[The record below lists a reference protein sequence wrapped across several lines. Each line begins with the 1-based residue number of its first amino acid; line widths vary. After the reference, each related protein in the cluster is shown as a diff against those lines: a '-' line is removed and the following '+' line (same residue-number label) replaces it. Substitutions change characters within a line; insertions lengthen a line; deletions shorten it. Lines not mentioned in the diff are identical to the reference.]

1 MGDWQKILEESEVG
15 SQENVSPKASDFLKR
30 AGTFADIA
38 GQTTFAKESPTR
50 ATIERGLTNIT
61 LGAYPH
67 LKAAVQSVQRG
78 VPYAEA
84 LADVRVSQE
93 ANEQLF
99 PKSTLAGDVGS
110 LIVPSGAG
118 VLLNKATRVP
128 TLSNMAGKIMSA
140 EKSYPTAAN
149 AVRGGM
155 AGLTGGIRADQTVNN
170 EPSLSF
176 DPTMAM
182 TGAGLSAGI
191 TKAPAVMKYAGEKLG
206 QLGRG
211 AVEVMTNTSPAL
223 GEMVS
228 KRPDIYKEVTQ
239 AGAPASSEIASEGIR
254 YLEQIFGKDA
264 KPFLMAKRFKDEA
277 AQLAINPIPKK
288 DLLKGLKDLR
298 KEYVTANPSESKS
311 QVNAIYNEYRRYI
324 QGGKKGEPVIASD
337 ASSWVRDLQS
347 KAKKMTSGTY
357 GSMPT
362 ATPEATKFTKSAAS
376 TINKKI
382 GDYNPGYADPMA
394 KSSGYAARGEEIK
407 KYLGNTNDP
416 KQYPFG
422 EIPIDPQKTGNI
434 FFSRT
439 KVPGIGEKRRTAEEY
454 LTSSR
459 FMEPEQT
466 TKIKDIQ
473 NKYLMKKE
481 LEARTANGARNI
493 LGGTTAGVG
502 SAYIASRVLD
512 TDPIYTA
519 ITMGTLGSMAGGV
532 VDKYGAPIAGKMYSG
547 INKMSGMTDKA
558 STSAKYVSDALKSQF
573 PREYKVLADAAS
585 RGKKRYASTMFIM
598 QQSNPEFNK
607 YVNELKEEN
616 EQQDKSGF

>member
-1 MGDWQKILEESEVG
+1 MGDWQKVLEESEVG
-15 SQENVSPKASDFLKR
+15 SQENASPKASDFLKR

-93 ANEQLF
+93 ANEQAF

-110 LIVPSGAG
+110 LIVPSGATSA
-118 VLLNKATRVP
+118 LNKMKSLPAVGNLARRALIAQKRSP
-128 TLSNMAGKIMSA
+128 GAYSAG
-140 EKSYPTAAN
+140 
-149 AVRGGM
+149 RGAI
-155 AGLTGGIRADQTVNN
+155 AGLSEGIRADQTENG

-176 DPTMAM
+176 DPMSSAR
-182 TGAGLSAGI
+182 GAAFSAGI
-191 TKAPAVMKYAGEKLG
+191 TKAPAAMKYAGEKLG

-228 KRPDIYKEVTQ
+228 KRPDIYRDVTQ
-239 AGAPASSEIASEGIR
+239 AGAPASSEIAQQGIG
-254 YLEQIFGKDA
+254 YIEQILGKQA
-264 KPFLMAKRFKDEA
+264 KPFIESSKFKKEA
-277 AQLAINPIPKK
+277 ELLASAEIPKR
-288 DLLKGLKDLR
+288 DLLKNLRSLKDQ
-298 KEYVTANPSESKS
+298 YSSKQNS
-311 QVNAIYNEYRRYI
+311 ASKAQIDAIYNEYKRYI
-324 QGGKKGEPVIASD
+324 SSGGRGSPVASKD
-337 ASSWVRDLQS
+337 VMTYVQDLQS
-347 KAKKMTSGTY
+347 KAKSMTPGTY
-357 GSMPT
+357 SSMPT
-362 ATPEATKFTKSAAS
+362 ATQDATKFTKNIAS
-376 TINKKI
+376 DFNKML
-382 GDYNPGYADPMA
+382 GERNPGYSEKMREASKLA
-394 KSSGYAARGEEIK
+394 NKGETIK

-416 KQYPFG
+416 REYATG
-422 EIPIDPQKTGNI
+422 EIPIDPQKVGNV
-434 FFSRT
+434 FFSKT
-439 KVPGIGEKRRTAEEY
+439 KVPGIGQKRSMAEEY
-454 LTSSR
+454 LTSERYMS
-459 FMEPEQT
+459 PEQT

-558 STSAKYVSDALKSQF
+558 SAGAKYVSDSLRSQF

-616 EQQDKSGF
+616 EQQDKSGL

>member
-1 MGDWQKILEESEVG
+1 MGDWRTALDDLKEDSSSEVKKK
-15 SQENVSPKASDFLKR
+15 SSDFLKR
-30 AGTFADIA
+30 AETFTDVA
-38 GQTTFAKESPTR
+38 GEMTFAKESPTR
-50 ATIERGLTNIT
+50 ATVERGLTNIS
-61 LGAYPH
+61 LGIYPH

-78 VPYAEA
+78 IPYAEA
-84 LADVRVSQE
+84 LAETRVSQE
-93 ANEQLF
+93 ANEQAF
-99 PKSTLAGDVGS
+99 PKATLAGDAAS
-110 LIVPSGAG
+110 LVVPSGAG
-118 VLLNKATRVP
+118 ALLNRATRVP
-128 TLSNMAGKIMSA
+128 ALSNMAGKIINA

-155 AGLTGGIRADQTVNN
+155 AGLTRGIGADQTVNN

-182 TGAGLSAGI
+182 TGAGFSAGLSKLPGAI
-191 TKAPAVMKYAGEKLG
+191 GYAKDKLG
-206 QLGRG
+206 QTARG
-211 AVEVMTNTSPAL
+211 AIGVVTNTDRAL
-223 GEMVS
+223 GEMINA
-228 KRPDIYKEVTQ
+228 KPDIYRQVTQ
-239 AGAPASSEIASEGIR
+239 QGAPASPEIASEGIR

-264 KPFLMAKRFKDEA
+264 KPFLMAKQFKDEA
-277 AQLAINPIPKK
+277 ERLAVNPIPKK

-298 KEYVTANPSESKS
+298 KEYVTNKKSESKS
-311 QVNAIYNEYRRYI
+311 QIDAIYNEYRRYF
-324 QGGKKGEPVIASD
+324 QSGRKGEPVVASD
-337 ASSWVRDLQS
+337 ASTWVKDLQS

-362 ATPEATKFTKSAAS
+362 ATPEATKFAKSAAS
-376 TINKKI
+376 NINKKI
-382 GDYNPGYADPMA
+382 GQYNPGYEEPMSKA
-394 KSSGYAARGEEIK
+394 SGYAARGEEIK

-439 KVPGIGEKRRTAEEY
+439 KVPGIGEKRRTAEDY
-454 LTSSR
+454 LTSPR
-459 FMEPEQT
+459 FMEPDQT
-466 TKIKDIQ
+466 SKIKDIQ
-473 NKYLMKKE
+473 DKYLMKKQ

-502 SAYIASRVLD
+502 SAYIASRVFD

-547 INKMSGMTDKA
+547 LNKAGAMSDA
-558 STSAKYVSDALKSQF
+558 VSQNSRAVSDAIKYQF
-573 PREYKVLADAAS
+573 PAIHKTLSDAAS
-585 RGKKRYASTMFIM
+585 RGKKRYASTMYLL

-607 YVNELKEEN
+607 FVNDIKDEN
-616 EQQDKSGF
+616 EQ

>member
-1 MGDWQKILEESEVG
+1 M
-15 SQENVSPKASDFLKR
+15 
-30 AGTFADIA
+30 
-38 GQTTFAKESPTR
+38 
-50 ATIERGLTNIT
+50 
-61 LGAYPH
+61 
-67 LKAAVQSVQRG
+67 
-78 VPYAEA
+78 PYAEA

-93 ANEQLF
+93 ANEQAF

-110 LIVPSGAG
+110 LIVPTGATSA
-118 VLLNKATRVP
+118 LNKMKSLPAVGNLARRALIAQERSP
-128 TLSNMAGKIMSA
+128 GAYSAG
-140 EKSYPTAAN
+140 
-149 AVRGGM
+149 RGAI
-155 AGLTGGIRADQTVNN
+155 AGLSEGIRADQTVSE

-176 DPTMAM
+176 DPMSSAR
-182 TGAGLSAGI
+182 GAAFSAGI
-191 TKAPAVMKYAGEKLG
+191 TKAPAAMKYAGEKLG

-228 KRPDIYKEVTQ
+228 KRPDMYRDVTQ
-239 AGAPASSEIASEGIR
+239 AGAPASSEIAQQGIG
-254 YLEQIFGKDA
+254 YIEQILGKQA
-264 KPFLMAKRFKDEA
+264 KPFIESSKFKKEA
-277 AQLAINPIPKK
+277 ELLASAEIPKR
-288 DLLKGLKDLR
+288 DLLKNLRSLKDQ
-298 KEYVTANPSESKS
+298 YSSKQDS
-311 QVNAIYNEYRRYI
+311 ASKAQIDAIYNEYKRYI
-324 QGGKKGEPVIASD
+324 SSGGRGSPVASKD
-337 ASSWVRDLQS
+337 VMTYVQDLQS
-347 KAKKMTSGTY
+347 KAKSMTPGTY
-357 GSMPT
+357 SSMPT
-362 ATPEATKFTKSAAS
+362 ATQDATKFTKNIAS
-376 TINKKI
+376 DFNKML
-382 GDYNPGYADPMA
+382 GERNPGYSEKMREASKLA
-394 KSSGYAARGEEIK
+394 NKGETIK

-416 KQYPFG
+416 REYATG
-422 EIPIDPQKTGNI
+422 EIPIDPQKVGNV
-434 FFSRT
+434 FFSKT
-439 KVPGIGEKRRTAEEY
+439 KVPGIGQKRSMAEEY
-454 LTSSR
+454 LTSERYMS
-459 FMEPEQT
+459 PEQT

-558 STSAKYVSDALKSQF
+558 SAGAKYVSDSLRSQF

-616 EQQDKSGF
+616 EQQDKSGL